1 MLVLIM
7 SAHHFAPYFGVAVSL
22 KSLESFS
29 VLQNDARMILV
40 FDDLVIFWLFVNQ
53 VSYQTCVVRLKTYLL
68 ST

>member
-1 MLVLIM
+1 M
-7 SAHHFAPYFGVAVSL
+7 SAHHFAPSFGVAVSL

-29 VLQNDARMILV
+29 VLQNDATMILV
-40 FDDLVIFWLFVNQ
+40 FDYLVIFWLRVNQ